1 MNPFPPPVNPD
12 DPGYGPME
20 MGLAWTFTVFAM
32 VAVGLRAYVRQ
43 SLAKRLS
50 SDDWLMCLALV
61 SPCGMHGVTTRR

>member
-1 MNPFPPPVNPD
+1 
-12 DPGYGPME
+12 ME

-61 SPCGMHGVTTRR
+61 SLCGMHEVTTRR